1 MSNYKLV
8 KVVLCGAP
16 GVGKTSLLKRIVNDP
31 QESFTDNQKSTIGVD
46 FKSVEVVAKETG
58 NTIRFQIWDT
68 AGQERFKAVSSSYF
82 RGSHIFLYV
91 YDVTKRSSFDDI
103 SDWLMRSDWLRDSKT
118 GEYECGHTPS
128 ARGYLV
134 GNKCDTPPSQKEVP
148 YETADAFASNVNMVC
163 FETSAKS
170 GANVLQMFQS
180 FADMMDKRMIDMEQ
194 DYAQRG
200 EEDTISDIIILEHQT
215 EIFNKKKTCC

>member
-1 MSNYKLV
+1 MNNYKLV

-16 GVGKTSLLKRIVNDP
+16 GVGKTSLLRRIVNDP
-31 QESFTDNQKSTIGVD
+31 HEAFSDNQKSTIGVD
-46 FKSVEVVAKETG
+46 FKSVEIVAKETG
-58 NTIRFQIWDT
+58 NTVRFQIWDT

-103 SDWLMRSDWLRDSKT
+103 SDWLMRSDWLKNPKT
-118 GEYECGHTPS
+118 GEYECGHTPY

-134 GNKCDTPPSQKEVP
+134 GNKCDIPLNQREVP
-148 YETADAFASNVNMVC
+148 YETADVFASDVNMVC

-180 FADMMDKRMIDMEQ
+180 FADMMDKRMIDLENDHIEQ
-194 DYAQRG
+194 DN
-200 EEDTISDIIILEHQT
+200 DIVSEIITLDQANH
-215 EIFNKKKTCC
+215 FNKKKACC